1 MLVADKAPRAW
12 GQPAP
17 SHPRGGFSPF
27 SSSGWWKEL
36 PSGGASWRAP
46 GSSGR
51 GALSLQPGQPKRQEF
66 CLPAV
71 EPGREE
77 REGACGRGT
86 EGVTTERNPEAV
98 PRRL

>member
-1 MLVADKAPRAW
+1 MGAAGA
-12 GQPAP
+12 
-17 SHPRGGFSPF
+17 FTSPWRVLALF
-27 SSSGWWKEL
+27 KQRMVEEL